1 MSKIKK
7 DTKATTIDMNTQLVD
22 VTLVSF
28 FFSCKDGR
36 VTVTTCKYF
45 PLVVFEKF
53 ESEMVRRNL
62 CGKISE
68 AAKNYQKEVY
78 YIHR

>member
-1 MSKIKK
+1 MS
-7 DTKATTIDMNTQLVD
+7 LWCH
-22 VTLVSF
+22 F
-28 FFSCKDGR
+28 FLCNDGR
-36 VTVTTCKYF
+36 VTVTTCKYC
-45 PLVVFEKF
+45 PLVVFEKC

-78 YIHR
+78 YIHRSTLARNIGDKLITQLV